1 MKKIFRVVL
10 YILCYPYIVYMGWK
24 KEEAFDNADWE
35 KLISCLSS
43 LQRFGPISPRDLFLL
58 GYAHSNLYRFKEA
71 IRFMEFIHA
80 PLENKDED
88 ACRYCTH
95 AWILYKLGKQDKSK
109 AVLEH
114 AMSESWPSYR
124 VEWAKDFLD
133 SMARA
138 EFLADDIFH
147 PRLLIH

>member
-1 MKKIFRVVL
+1 MKKIFRVIL
-10 YILCYPYIVYMGWK
+10 YILCFPYLVYLGWK
-24 KEEAFDNADWE
+24 KEEAFNDANWE
-35 KLISCLSS
+35 KLIFCLRT
-43 LQRFGPISPRDLFLL
+43 LQRFGGLSPRDLFLL
-58 GYAHSNLYRFKEA
+58 GYAHSNLSRFKEA
-71 IRFMEFIHA
+71 IRFMEFIQS

-95 AWILYKLGKQDKSK
+95 AWILYKLGKHDQSK

-147 PRLLIH
+147 PRLMIH